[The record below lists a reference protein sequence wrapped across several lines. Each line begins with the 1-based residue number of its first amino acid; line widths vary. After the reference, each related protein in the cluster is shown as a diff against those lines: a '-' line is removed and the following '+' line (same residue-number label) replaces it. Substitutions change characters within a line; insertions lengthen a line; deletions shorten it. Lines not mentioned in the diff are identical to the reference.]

1 MFFPAHEGI
10 QARHKDHVWS
20 NIITRQSE
28 KGISVTNRQGH
39 PDNQLSLGLDTGD
52 EENRAEVH
60 SWMFSSSHVFN
71 VSAWYHYKTDHSF
84 ISALKHVVKRSKWQ
98 STQEQLFRKRW

>member
-10 QARHKDHVWS
+10 QARHKDPVWS

-39 PDNQLSLGLDTGD
+39 PDNQRSLGLDTGD
-52 EENRAEVH
+52 KENRAKDR
-60 SWMFSSSHVFN
+60 SWMFSSSYVCN
-71 VSAWYHYKTDHSF
+71 VAARYRYIRRRILCSF
-84 ISALKHVVKRSKWQ
+84 L
-98 STQEQLFRKRW
+98 L